1 MRYLHRLIAVWP
13 CALVASLLVSSFIPS
28 VALAQLPV
36 VQLSSLSQACGQVG
50 TEFDVRIVSGGQLD
64 EIDQLLFTVPNG
76 PGGSAQ
82 AAPGIVATLHT
93 DDPLPFTEDRVPRYG
108 HFRVAISANAP
119 AGCYEVR
126 ARGRY
131 GLSNPRR
138 FVVTSLKTIAL
149 DAVSH
154 DAKSP
159 TRLERDVLYHT
170 KAAAENTSYFA
181 FHADAGETIHVD
193 VIAQRLDSRMIAK
206 LMLRDPSGRWI
217 RALRGADQA
226 DPRLSFKAEM
236 SGDYVIGVNDYLFA
250 GGDDHFYQVVIQQ
263 GDAIKPIVAPEQNP
277 RSASSVTVHASAA
290 ESVIAVAETADDQKL
305 SLPCIVSAAFDHA
318 TDVDAYRFDAQQDE
332 TYAIEVESQR
342 MGEPTDVRLSLER
355 LEAKPDGTETWHSV
369 RVEDDSQDVGDA
381 AIHLYS
387 RDPSFLFPVPMAGTY
402 RVTLR
407 DLDTGS
413 ALSDRQTYRLHIRRP
428 APSFKLVAY
437 FPSPTRDS
445 TQSGPQGIQLV
456 RHGTQAVAVTAVRL
470 DGWSGPIRVGVE
482 GLPEGVSCRE
492 CVIAANQSQANLT
505 LAAAGN
511 AASWLGPIR
520 VVGKASSVAG
530 DAASPE
536 ISTEAT
542 AVAITWGRGAG
553 RNRVQSRLSD
563 SLFLSVSNN
572 DELPLSYAALPS
584 DPARVKKDSAV
595 VVPVTIERR
604 EGGKQ
609 PIVLRAQV
617 LPPGVTMAEVTIP
630 ADQTEAKLEFKTN
643 AAVVPGV
650 YSLSVQGET
659 KVTVPFNPQALPRA
673 EAYRAHLAALL
684 ADASKAN
691 EHAAIMAAVP
701 AAGQRVEAARAQ
713 AKPQDRTVLLASPAM
728 TLEIEAP

>member
-1 MRYLHRLIAVWP
+1 MRYLHRLSAVRP
-13 CALVASLLVSSFIPS
+13 CALATCWLLLGLIPT
-28 VALAQLPV
+28 VTFAQLPV

-50 TEFDVRIVSGGQLD
+50 TEFDVRVVSGGQLD
-64 EIDQLLFTVPNG
+64 EIDQLLFTMPHG
-76 PGGSAQ
+76 PGGSASS
-82 AAPGIVATLHT
+82 ASGIVATLHT

-108 HFRVAISANAP
+108 HFRVAIPADAP

-138 FVVTSLKTIAL
+138 FVVTSLKTTPL

-159 TRLERDVLYHT
+159 TRLERDVVYHA
-170 KAAAENTSYFA
+170 KAATENTSYFT
-181 FHADAGETIHVD
+181 FHAEAGETLHVD

-217 RALRGADQA
+217 RSLRGADQA

-236 SGDYVIGVNDYLFA
+236 SGDYVIAMNDYLFA
-250 GGDDHFYQVVIQQ
+250 GGDDYFYQVAIQQ
-263 GDAIKPIVAPEQNP
+263 GDALKPIVAPEHGP
-277 RSASSVTVHASAA
+277 KPASSVTIHSPTA
-290 ESVIAVAETADDQKL
+290 ESVIAVAESAEDQKL

-318 TDVDAYRFDAQQDE
+318 MDVDAYRFDAQQDE
-332 TYAIEVESQR
+332 TYAIEVESDR
-342 MGEPTDVRLSLER
+342 LGESTDVRLSLDR
-355 LEAKPDGTETWHSV
+355 LEAKPDGAETWHSV
-369 RVEDDSQDVGDA
+369 RVEDDSQDIGDA

-402 RVTLR
+402 RLTIR

-428 APSFKLVAY
+428 APGFRLVAY
-437 FPSPTRDS
+437 FPSPTRDL
-445 TQSGPQGIQLV
+445 TQSGPQGIQLA
-456 RHGTQAVAVTAVRL
+456 RHGTQALTVMAVRL

-511 AASWLGPIR
+511 AASWQGPIR
-520 VVGKASSVAG
+520 VVGKASSIAG
-530 DAASPE
+530 DTASPE
-536 ISTEAT
+536 ITTEASS
-542 AVAITWGRGAG
+542 AAITWGRGAA

-572 DELPLSYAALPS
+572 DELPLSYASLPS
-584 DPARVKKDSAV
+584 DPVRVKKDSAV

-609 PIVLRAQV
+609 PIVLRAQG

-659 KVTVPFNPQALPRA
+659 KVSVPFNPQALPRA

-684 ADASKAN
+684 ADASKVN
-691 EHAAIMAAVP
+691 DHAAIMAAVP
-701 AAGQRVEAARAQ
+701 AADQRVEAARAQ
-713 AKPQDRTVLLASPAM
+713 ANPQERTVLLASPTM